1 MDRSAGYTTITPGP
15 IHLLLRRDRRPED
28 LDKTPAGPGFASL
41 SPRRLA
47 CGKNNVGNSLSIFR
61 VCIGDFSLLGFR
73 RSDARPFP
81 RAARRRNRAAKAGVA
96 SAPGRDGS
104 KPGTLLGPA
113 RLSHRLA

>member
-73 RSDARPFP
+73 HLDALPIS
-81 RAARRRNRAAKAGVA
+81 ACSA
-96 SAPGRDGS
+96 SA
-104 KPGTLLGPA
+104 KPRREGWRGERP
-113 RLSHRLA
+113 RS